1 MKFLKSAASLLLSLA
16 VVLFIVMTSIRVLLT
31 PIFYQVEYHMPYF
44 PADPYGFTLEERLEG
59 AKISI
64 DYLLNDAGLDYFNAY
79 KLADGSP
86 FYNERELSHMLDVKI
101 LVQQMIGAWWLLG
114 IIILGVGL
122 VEWKFGNLRNYWKAV
137 SRGGLWTLGLIA
149 AILVFVALSFSALFT
164 QFHMLFFSGD
174 TWLFQFSDTLIR
186 LFPMQFWQDAFIW
199 VGALSILQ
207 GTALYLLGR
216 RWSKKATTES

>member
-1 MKFLKSAASLLLSLA
+1 MVLA
-16 VVLFIVMTSIRVLLT
+16 WARI
-31 PIFYQVEYHMPYF
+31 
-44 PADPYGFTLEERLEG
+44 
-59 AKISI
+59 
-64 DYLLNDAGLDYFNAY
+64 GLA
-79 KLADGSP
+79 
-86 FYNERELSHMLDVKI
+86 
-101 LVQQMIGAWWLLG
+101 IGAWWLLG

-207 GTALYLLGR
+207 AALLYFLGK
-216 RWSKKATTES
+216 RWGKNQAESE